1 MGGNDAAA
9 AAAAKIAVWW
19 DMFDCPVP
27 EGIDARGV
35 RPSLEGAFK
44 ELGYT
49 GPVSITVTAYG
60 DQKQTPEHLLR
71 ALSSTGV
78 AVVHTRSGCTC
89 ALMYKDM
96 VKWRED
102 NPPPAKMMIISNQVL
117 DVFNWDLSRLQQ
129 RTCYDLFLAYSVKP
143 RAGLFV
149 RTRKEWLWEKL
160 LTKTSTGESSSSSS
174 AKFYC
179 KSCSLDRQSLK
190 SFRKHLSTKK
200 HALEEI
206 LRPDDS
212 QLQSVTSK
220 WGKNYAATPEFATA
234 KIHVLWDMF
243 DCPIPDGYDARRIR
257 PSLEGA
263 FKELGYSGPV
273 SITAYGDH
281 KKNPE
286 HHLQALSST
295 GIYLAHATL
304 EVVNG
309 RISDDIDEWQYNNPT
324 PATMMIISDEADDA
338 FSDFLPH
345 LLQRNK
351 YNLFLA
357 YSFRPPQMSVLVTS
371 AEWLWDSLLAVS
383 ETRRHVPLLKCSGRS
398 IERVNESTGM
408 FYCKVCY
415 SDFKHLDEFIKH
427 LSSKKHA
434 LNGKRITDHFERSEN
449 LQLYWIQ
456 RHHFPESKRF
466 KKAP

>member
-1 MGGNDAAA
+1 
-9 AAAAKIAVWW
+9 
-19 DMFDCPVP
+19 
-27 EGIDARGV
+27 
-35 RPSLEGAFK
+35 
-44 ELGYT
+44 
-49 GPVSITVTAYG
+49 
-60 DQKQTPEHLLR
+60 
-71 ALSSTGV
+71 
-78 AVVHTRSGCTC
+78 
-89 ALMYKDM
+89 
-96 VKWRED
+96 
-102 NPPPAKMMIISNQVL
+102 MMIISNQVL

-129 RTCYDLFLAYSVKP
+129 RTCYDLFLAYSVEP

-160 LTKTSTGESSSSSS
+160 LTKTSTGESSSS

-273 SITAYGDH
+273 SITAY
-281 KKNPE
+281 
-286 HHLQALSST
+286 
-295 GIYLAHATL
+295 
-304 EVVNG
+304 EVVIG

-324 PATMMIISDEADDA
+324 PATMIIISDEADDA

-357 YSFRPPQMSVLVTS
+357 YSFRPRQMSVLVTS

-398 IERVNESTGM
+398 IER
-408 FYCKVCY
+408 
-415 SDFKHLDEFIKH
+415 
-427 LSSKKHA
+427 
-434 LNGKRITDHFERSEN
+434 
-449 LQLYWIQ
+449 

>member
-1 MGGNDAAA
+1 MGGND
-9 AAAAKIAVWW
+9 AAAKIAVWW

-27 EGIDARGV
+27 EGIEARRV
-35 RPSLEGAFK
+35 RPGLEGAFN

-49 GPVSITVTAYG
+49 GPVSITAYG
-60 DQKQTPEHLLR
+60 DQKQTPEHLLLR

-78 AVVHTRSGCTC
+78 AVVHTRS
-89 ALMYKDM
+89 
-96 VKWRED
+96 VE
-102 NPPPAKMMIISNQVL
+102 
-117 DVFNWDLSRLQQ
+117 
-129 RTCYDLFLAYSVKP
+129 P
-143 RAGLFV
+143 RAALFV
-149 RTRKEWLWEKL
+149 CTRKEWLWEKL
-160 LTKTSTGESSSSSS
+160 LTKTST

-234 KIHVLWDMF
+234 KIHVLWDLF

-281 KKNPE
+281 KQTPQ

-295 GIYLAHATL
+295 GIDVAHATL

-345 LLQRNK
+345 LLQSNK

-357 YSFRPPQMSVLVTS
+357 YSFRPREMSVLVTS
-371 AEWLWDSLLAVS
+371 AEWLWDSLLTEASFSREQAVQ
-383 ETRRHVPLLKCSGRS
+383 
-398 IERVNESTGM
+398 ESSL
-408 FYCKVCY
+408 VEE
-415 SDFKHLDEFIKH
+415 L
-427 LSSKKHA
+427 
-434 LNGKRITDHFERSEN
+434 
-449 LQLYWIQ
+449 
-456 RHHFPESKRF
+456 
-466 KKAP
+466 